1 MILGL
6 GTDIVEIIR
15 VKSALERTPKF
26 ASRILSS
33 EELSEYQQQRFPE
46 RYLAKRFAVKEAV
59 AKALGTGIGRGV
71 SWHHIRVERSE
82 SGQPKVLLTE
92 GAKRIADQLGVTH
105 WHLSYSDEQQYVVAQ
120 AIAEARL

>member
-26 ASRILSS
+26 ASRILAP
-33 EELSEYQQQRFPE
+33 EELSEYEQQRFPE

-71 SWHHIRVERSE
+71 GWHHIRVERSE
-82 SGQPKVLLTE
+82 SGQPKLLLTE
-92 GAKRIADQLGVTH
+92 GAKRVADQLGITH

-120 AIAEARL
+120 VIAEARA

>member
-15 VKSALERTPKF
+15 VKTALERTPKF
-26 ASRILSS
+26 AARILAS
-33 EELSEYQQQRFPE
+33 EELSEYEQQRFPE

-71 SWHHIRVERSE
+71 GWHHIRVERSE
-82 SGQPKVLLTE
+82 SGQSLCAGGDWVF
-92 GAKRIADQLGVTH
+92 ADLRG
-105 WHLSYSDEQQYVVAQ
+105 DPAG
-120 AIAEARL
+120 

>member
-33 EELSEYQQQRFPE
+33 EELSEFEQQRFPE

-71 SWHHIRVERSE
+71 GWHHIRIERSE

-92 GAKRIADQLGVTH
+92 GAKRIADQLGITH

-120 AIAEARL
+120 VIAEARL